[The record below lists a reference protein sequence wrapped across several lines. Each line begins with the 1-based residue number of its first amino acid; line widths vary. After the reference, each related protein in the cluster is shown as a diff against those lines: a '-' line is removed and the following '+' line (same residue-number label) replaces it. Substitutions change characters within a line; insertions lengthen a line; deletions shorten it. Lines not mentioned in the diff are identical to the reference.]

1 MASDNIKELSPLRE
15 KIHEVIFEADTSTGK
30 AFDVIL
36 LIAIVA
42 SLIVV
47 MLESVEVLN
56 VEYHDLFFVLEWG
69 LTIFFTIEYTL
80 RLYSVRKPMKYATS
94 FFGIIDLLAILPAFL
109 SLFIAGTH
117 YLVVIRTLRILR
129 VFRIFKLT
137 KFLKESSLIMNA
149 LRASQAKIT
158 VFMVFVVLMVTIVGS
173 IMYLI
178 EGGTEGSGFTSIP
191 RSIYWAVVTLTT
203 VGYGDIAPRTEIGQ
217 FLAAV
222 VMIMGYAVIA
232 VPTGIVSAE
241 MVNSTN
247 LEDEHKFD
255 EVSTQACRSCS
266 RDGHDHNAEYCKFCG
281 EELNH

>member
-1 MASDNIKELSPLRE
+1 MANDNIKELSPLRE
-15 KIHEVIFEADTSTGK
+15 KIHEIIFEADTPTGK
-30 AFDVIL
+30 VFDVIL

-47 MLESVEVLN
+47 MLESVEAIN
-56 VEYHDLFFVLEWG
+56 IKYHDLFFALEWVF
-69 LTIFFTIEYTL
+69 TIFFTIEYGL
-80 RLYSVRKPMKYATS
+80 RLYSVKKPLKYALS

-109 SLFIAGTH
+109 DLFIAGTH
-117 YLVVIRTLRILR
+117 YLIVIRTLRILR

-158 VFMVFVVLMVTIVGS
+158 VFMVFVLLMVTIVGS

-191 RSIYWAVVTLTT
+191 RSIYWAIVTLTT

-241 MVNSTN
+241 MVNTASDPDN
-247 LEDEHKFD
+247 HKFD
-255 EVSTQACRSCS
+255 EISTQACRSCS
-266 RDGHDHNAEYCKFCG
+266 KEGHDIDAVFCKFCG
-281 EELNH
+281 DELNH

>member
-1 MASDNIKELSPLRE
+1 MASDKKELSPFRE
-15 KIHEVIFEADTSTGK
+15 KIHEIIFEADTPTGY

-47 MLESVEVLN
+47 MLESIEILN
-56 VEYHDLFFVLEWG
+56 FRYHNLFLILEWIF
-69 LTIFFTIEYTL
+69 TIFFTIEYVL
-80 RLYSVRKPMKYATS
+80 RLYSVRKPMKYALS

-109 SLFIAGTH
+109 SLVITGTH

-137 KFLKESSLIMNA
+137 KFLKESSLIMAA

-158 VFMVFVVLMVTIVGS
+158 VFMVFVLLMVTIVGS
-173 IMYLI
+173 FMYLI

-241 MVNSTN
+241 MVNTHHQ
-247 LEDEHKFD
+247 EGEHKFD

-266 RDGHDHNAEYCKFCG
+266 KEGHDHNAIFCKFCG
-281 EELNH
+281 DQLNH